1 MYKVCKT
8 AASSERQKEFEQT
21 LFRMMQA
28 QSFKDITVT
37 ALCKEMNAPR
47 KAFYRYFDTMEDVLD
62 AFLYE
67 ILMGAYIHLDV
78 YPELDKFF
86 QYWKEQ
92 KHVLDI
98 LEKNGLSQRL
108 IDHSLSLVLTDD
120 GIENLSN
127 RKMKHVGQISA
138 ILTIMILW
146 HHSGMKQS
154 TAEMKALVL
163 DMLGLS
169 LK

>member
-1 MYKVCKT
+1 MYKICKT
-8 AASSERQKEFEQT
+8 TASSERQKEFEQT
-21 LFRMMQA
+21 LFQMMKT

-37 ALCKEMNAPR
+37 ALCKEMKAPR

-78 YPELDKFF
+78 HPELDKFF

-92 KHVLDI
+92 KSILDI

-108 IDHSLSLVLTDD
+108 IDNSLRLTLTDD
-120 GIENLSN
+120 GTEHLSN
-127 RKMKHVGQISA
+127 RKIKHVGQISA
-138 ILTIMILW
+138 ILTVMILW
-146 HHSGMKQS
+146 HHSGMKQNTS
-154 TAEMKALVL
+154 EMKQLVL
-163 DMLGLS
+163 DMLGLN
-169 LK
+169 LE